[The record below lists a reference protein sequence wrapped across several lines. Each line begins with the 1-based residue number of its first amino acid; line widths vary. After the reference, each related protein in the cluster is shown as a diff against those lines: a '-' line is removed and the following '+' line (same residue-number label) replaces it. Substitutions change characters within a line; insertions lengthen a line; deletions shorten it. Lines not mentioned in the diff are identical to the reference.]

1 MPMSKDEI
9 RSEVERLLQSP
20 ECNVPL
26 YGTGKQ
32 QARNSRGDA
41 AFESMVEMATADIEA
56 AGDSAEGSDAAA
68 R

>member
-20 ECNVPL
+20 EFNAPL

-41 AFESMVEMATADIEA
+41 AFEALMSKAGADIDA
-56 AGDSAEGSDAAA
+56 AEGRDGAA